1 MPQTQRSGP
10 PPTETRP
17 QNPAPTRTATSVQAT
32 TDGVPTVKA
41 SAYSPDGSRRLWAVA
56 YRCTCGHVH
65 LGRAQSYGALGGER
79 RARCGRRVFI
89 QVARTYPAEGAR

>member
-1 MPQTQRSGP
+1 MSPDKPNGAP
-10 PPTETRP
+10 PAKDARRP
-17 QNPAPTRTATSVQAT
+17 QEPVPMLQGT

-56 YRCTCGHVH
+56 YKCTCGHVH

-79 RARCGRRVFI
+79 RARCGRRVFV
-89 QVARTYPAEGAR
+89 QVMRTYPAGGGQ